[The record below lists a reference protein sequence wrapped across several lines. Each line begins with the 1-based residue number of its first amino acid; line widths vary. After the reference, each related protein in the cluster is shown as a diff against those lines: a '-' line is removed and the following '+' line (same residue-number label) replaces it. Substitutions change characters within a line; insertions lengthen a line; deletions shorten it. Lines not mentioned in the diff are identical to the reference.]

1 MIKEKIKKINKSYII
16 IFMIAVAIFIPY
28 IKKGIIRGDDYIC
41 HIANLFSIDKYI
53 SLKDFTLF
61 PSKINP
67 IMANNMGYANAIFYP
82 QISYWGTIII
92 HLIIKRLGLSLISSI
107 KIFEFLI
114 VFLAGTMMYKMMK
127 IVFKNEI
134 ASVTSAIIYMC
145 SPYFLNDVFL
155 RMAYTEIMIFVFMPI
170 VFIGIYYLFN
180 KEYNKFL
187 KYFVIGYCGMILS
200 HLVITIFFTIML
212 AIILLINIKS
222 WLNKKALL
230 SLFLATFLVL
240 GITAPFTVPM
250 VEHKINGEYVVFQP
264 DGMANIKKIHTHR
277 LNLDDLFFAT
287 AKKKPK
293 YISIITILLMAITI
307 IKFKDIRKKEETSKK
322 IFIGTVILTIIS
334 VIMTLKIINWNY
346 IPKILW
352 NIQFPWR
359 MCTFISF
366 GSSVIAGLSM
376 MSFKNNE
383 VQKLLLIIICVF
395 LLTDVSRITHL
406 ENINKNE
413 VISLNDV
420 SSLDNKAC
428 GARREYLPLK
438 AKENINYLKS
448 RNEDILI
455 KTGNP
460 EKVEILKN
468 KTPYLEFKISF
479 NNTEKMI
486 IEIPRLYYLGYS
498 IELQDEHKNKEKI
511 NYYENSNGFI
521 EFEIDKP
528 GTIIVN
534 YKGTILHNF
543 AKAISVVFSTI
554 FITILIYN
562 SRKNKILT
570 KNKKNSIIM
579 EK

>member
-1 MIKEKIKKINKSYII
+1 MIKEKIKNINKSYII
-16 IFMIAVAIFIPY
+16 FFVIAVSIFIPY
-28 IKKGIIRGDDYIC
+28 MKNGIIRGDDYVC

-53 SLKDFTLF
+53 SFKDFTIF

-92 HLIIKRLGLSLISSI
+92 YLIIKRLGFTLISSI
-107 KIFEFLI
+107 KIFEFLTL
-114 VFLAGTMMYKMMK
+114 FLAGTMMYRMMK
-127 IVFKNEI
+127 IIFKNEI
-134 ASVTSAIIYMC
+134 TSITSAIIYMC
-145 SPYFLNDVFL
+145 SPYFLNDIFL
-155 RMAYTEIMIFVFMPI
+155 RMAYTEMMIFIFMPT

-180 KEYNKFL
+180 KEYNRFL

-200 HLVITIFFTIML
+200 HLVITIFFTIIL
-212 AIILLINIKS
+212 AIILLINIKNL
-222 WLNKKALL
+222 LNKRAIL

-240 GITAPFTVPM
+240 GITAPFTLPM
-250 VEHKINGEYVVFQP
+250 IEHKINGEYVVFQP

-277 LNLDDLFFAT
+277 LDLDDLFFAT

-293 YISIITILLMAITI
+293 YISIISTLLIAVTI
-307 IKFKDIRKKEETSKK
+307 IKFKEIRKMSETEDDISKK
-322 IFIGTVILTIIS
+322 IFIGMGILILIS

-366 GSSVIAGLSM
+366 GTSVIAGISM
-376 MSFKNNE
+376 MSFKNTE
-383 VQKLLLIIICVF
+383 VQKLLLIIICVL
-395 LLTDVSRITHL
+395 LLTDATRITHL

-420 SSLDNKAC
+420 SSLDNKSC

-438 AKENINYLKS
+438 AKENLNYLKS
-448 RNEDILI
+448 RNEDVLI

-460 EKVEILKN
+460 EIVEILKN
-468 KTPYLEFKISF
+468 KTPYLEFKISS

-498 IELQDEHKNKEKI
+498 IELKSEDGSKEKI

-521 EFEIDKP
+521 EFEVDKS
-528 GTIIVN
+528 GTIVVD
-534 YKGTILHNF
+534 YKGTVLHNLS
-543 AKAISVVFSTI
+543 KVISIIFSAVFI
-554 FITILIYN
+554 IILVY
-562 SRKNKILT
+562 KV
-570 KNKKNSIIM
+570 KKNID
-579 EK
+579 